1 MKKSRIAGKKMEQQN
16 NAIAREFLK
25 LVEIMRLLR
34 SPEGCSW
41 DRKQTHESLADN
53 VIEEARE
60 VVEAIHG
67 KDDLHIREE
76 LGDLLMMVVF
86 HAQIAAEAGKF
97 DMSDVARGIC
107 EKLVFRHPHVFTEE
121 GRGAS
126 PDRVSE
132 MWGEIKK
139 KEKLEKSKIS
149 NRMVQ
154 SLGFPSALSAA
165 EKVQKEA
172 ATVGFD
178 FPDAAAAVYK
188 IAEEAE
194 EIKGAVK
201 AGNIKDLEE
210 EIGDLL
216 FAVLNVSR
224 LSGVDAET
232 CLRRS
237 TEKFVKRFTRIETLV
252 EQDGG
257 FEGKSLEEL
266 DKYWDKIKLEK

>member
-1 MKKSRIAGKKMEQQN
+1 MEKTN
-16 NAIAREFLK
+16 SAISSEFLR

-34 SPEGCSW
+34 SPQGCSW

-53 VIEEARE
+53 VTEEAQE
-60 VVEAIHG
+60 VVEAIHSG
-67 KDDLHIREE
+67 DDLHIREE

-86 HAQIAAEAGKF
+86 HAQIASEAGKF

-107 EKLVFRHPHVFTEE
+107 EKLIHRHPHVFAESGKET
-121 GRGAS
+121 S
-126 PDRVSE
+126 PEKVME

-139 KEKLEKSKIS
+139 QEKLDKSRIS
-149 NRMVQ
+149 NRMLQ
-154 SLGFPSALSAA
+154 ALTFPSALSSA

-188 IAEEAE
+188 IREEAD
-194 EIKGAVK
+194 EIKAAVEINNQEELK
-201 AGNIKDLEE
+201 E

-224 LSGVDAET
+224 LSGIDAET
-232 CLRRS
+232 CLRSS
-237 TEKFVKRFTRIETLV
+237 TEKFVKRFCRVEALV
-252 EQDGG
+252 EEDGG
-257 FEGKSLEEL
+257 FAGKTLAEL
-266 DKYWDKIKLEK
+266 DKYWDKIKLEKP

>member
-1 MKKSRIAGKKMEQQN
+1 MEKQN
-16 NAIAREFLK
+16 NAIATEFLR

-41 DRKQTHESLADN
+41 DRKQTHDSLAEN
-53 VIEEARE
+53 VVEEARE
-60 VVEAIHG
+60 VVEAIFS

-107 EKLVFRHPHVFTEE
+107 EKLIFRHPHVFTEE

-126 PDRVSE
+126 PERVSE

-139 KEKLEKSKIS
+139 QEKLEKSRTS
-149 NRMVQ
+149 NRMLQ
-154 SLGFPSALSAA
+154 ALGFPSALSAA

-178 FPDAAAAVYK
+178 FSDANAAVYK

-194 EIKGAVK
+194 EIKDAVK
-201 AGNIKDLEE
+201 KGNRQDLEE
-210 EIGDLL
+210 ELGDLL

-224 LSGVDAET
+224 LSGIDAET

-237 TEKFVKRFTRIETLV
+237 TEKFVKRFTKIEAMV
-252 EQDGG
+252 EHDGG
-257 FEGKSLEEL
+257 FAGKSLAEL